1 MLNFRLRPG
10 LAPAGLLQSAARKVP
25 GYQPK
30 TRQLFVR
37 TMKKLH
43 VFVVGHG
50 ETACAAGASQGI
62 QPVAGLFYGRFSNN
76 VGTPGLVGG

>member
-1 MLNFRLRPG
+1 
-10 LAPAGLLQSAARKVP
+10 
-25 GYQPK
+25 
-30 TRQLFVR
+30 
-37 TMKKLH
+37 MKKLH

-50 ETACAAGASQGI
+50 KTACAAGASQGI